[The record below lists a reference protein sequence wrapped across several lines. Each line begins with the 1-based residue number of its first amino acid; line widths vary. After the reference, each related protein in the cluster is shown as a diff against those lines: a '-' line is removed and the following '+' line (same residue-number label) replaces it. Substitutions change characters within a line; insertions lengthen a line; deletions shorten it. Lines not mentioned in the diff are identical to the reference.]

1 MLILWLKST
10 EMGFIFRWSLIAGR
24 VPGRT
29 DNQVKNHWNT
39 HLSKK
44 LGIKK
49 GKFKAS
55 ANSLRSLSGEIR
67 KNYVLPL
74 DRLNS
79 EPPSNSNGEAVS
91 ETVIEDGSHIVIAD
105 GSQNMLRFSSIE
117 EEAFADQNY
126 ECSFWFSHEDLNL
139 YTPTYLTE
147 PLDGYCLDFVW
158 DGI

>member
-49 GKFKAS
+49 AKIKVG
-55 ANSLRSLSGEIR
+55 ANSLRSLAGEIR
-67 KNYVLPL
+67 S
-74 DRLNS
+74 NS
-79 EPPSNSNGEAVS
+79 EPPPDRNGEVAS
-91 ETVIEDGSHIVIAD
+91 ETVIEDGSHSVIAD
-105 GSQNMLRFSSIE
+105 GSQSVLRFSSTE
-117 EEAFADQNY
+117 EETLVDQNY
-126 ECSFWFSHEDLNL
+126 GCSFWFSHEDLNL
-139 YTPTYLTE
+139 YTPAYLME
-147 PLDGYCLDFVW
+147 PLDEYCLDFVW
-158 DGI
+158 DGM